1 MSYRRKHSVWRNYLY
16 LAGALIIGVSLVYT
30 HYLTDKIAQ
39 SERKKVELFAE
50 TIKVIVANNDTE
62 EDIQYPQRVLDLIN
76 DVPVILVDEMGKISM
91 YKNFSENADLYHE
104 LDKIKADGYPPLKGF
119 GYASQIYFK
128 HTHLLTL
135 LTYFPLVQLLLIL
148 VFITIGFFSLSNAR
162 KAEQNKVWVGMA
174 KETAHQLGTPISG
187 IIAWIEHLKDMAQ
200 DKPEQIEI
208 LDELSNDVAKLELIA
223 DRFSKIGSAPTLD
236 ESNVNEALQ
245 EVKDYIQRRAS
256 NKISF
261 HFPPAN
267 MVFMAKINKPLFSWV
282 IENLLR
288 NSLDAMDE
296 GVGQI
301 TAELSEDQH
310 YTHINIS
317 DTGKGIPVKDQKTIF
332 EPGFTTKTRGWG
344 LGLSLAKRI
353 IVDYHSGKLFVKR
366 SVINEGTTF
375 TISLPK

>member
-1 MSYRRKHSVWRNYLY
+1 MSYRKKNSLWRYYLY
-16 LAGALIIGVSLVYT
+16 IAGAVIIGVSMVYT

-50 TIKVIVANNDTE
+50 TMKVFIANNDT
-62 EDIQYPQRVLDLIN
+62 DQDLQYPQRVLDLIN
-76 DVPVILVDEMGKISM
+76 DVPVILVDEMGEIYTS
-91 YKNFSENADLYHE
+91 KNFSENADLKDE
-104 LDKIKADGYPPLKGF
+104 LEEIKLEGYPPLHGY
-119 GYASQIYFK
+119 GYASEIYFK
-128 HTHLLTL
+128 HTNLLTL

-162 KAEQNKVWVGMA
+162 RAEQNKVWVGMA

-187 IIAWIEHLKDMAQ
+187 IIAWIEHLKELNQ
-200 DKPEQIEI
+200 NNEEQTEI
-208 LDELSNDVAKLELIA
+208 LGELNNDVAKLELIA
-223 DRFSKIGSAPTLD
+223 DRFSKIGSAPTLVD
-236 ESNVNEALQ
+236 SNVNEALQ
-245 EVKDYIQRRAS
+245 EMKDYIQRRAS
-256 NKISF
+256 NKITF
-261 HFPPAN
+261 NFPPAN
-267 MVFMAKINKPLFSWV
+267 VVFLAKINKPLFSWV
-282 IENLLR
+282 IENLMR

-296 GVGQI
+296 GIGQI
-301 TAELSEDQH
+301 TADLSEDQH

-317 DTGKGIPVKDQKTIF
+317 DTGKGIPVKNQKTIF